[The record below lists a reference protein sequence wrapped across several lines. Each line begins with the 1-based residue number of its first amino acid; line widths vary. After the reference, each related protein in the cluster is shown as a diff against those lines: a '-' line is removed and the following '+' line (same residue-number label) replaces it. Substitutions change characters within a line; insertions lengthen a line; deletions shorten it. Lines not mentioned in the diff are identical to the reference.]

1 LIQFTTRAANEI
13 NVSGMGRG
21 LILFVDDEP
30 HILRFVSMV
39 LEQAG
44 FEVVTAPSGA
54 EAIALTQARPFDA
67 VVLDYG
73 LPGLDGAQT
82 LVEIRKARPAIAA
95 IFSSGRVSP
104 QLAAEAQ
111 RQGATALEKPYRISE
126 LVAALEGALG
136 KEKK

>member
-1 LIQFTTRAANEI
+1 MA
-13 NVSGMGRG
+13 RG
-21 LILFVDDEP
+21 LVLFVDDEP

-44 FEVVTAPSGA
+44 FEVATAANGP
-54 EAIALTQARPFDA
+54 EAIALSQARPFDA

-73 LPGLDGAQT
+73 LPGLDGAQV
-82 LVEIRKARPAIAA
+82 LVEIRKSRPSIAA

-111 RQGATALEKPYRISE
+111 RLGALALEKPYRISA
-126 LVAALEGALG
+126 LVTAIESALG
-136 KEKK
+136 PEKK